1 MKVVDP
7 NNTTHNIRLIPR
19 AYLEPIVLELYN
31 EVTQVETVVPNM
43 AIVSDGILSISFGF
57 TFSEGDKYQIKLSNG
72 TEILY
77 RGKLFATTQQPQQY
91 KMTEGLY
98 YYG

>member
-1 MKVVDP
+1 MKVVNP
-7 NNTTHNIRLIPR
+7 NNTTHVIRLIPR
-19 AYLEPIVLELYN
+19 AYIEPIVLELYN
-31 EVTQVETVVPNM
+31 ETTQIETIVPNS
-43 AIVSDGILSISFGF
+43 IVVTDGIISITFDF

-91 KMTEGLY
+91 KITEGLY